1 MKSFKTY
8 ITEAQKIEAN
18 RGDLAEVL
26 LGAAVTAKF
35 WKHPAKGM
43 VTIDDIKEVLRMVLK
58 SNPIELKRGDI
69 GYESKISDIIR
80 FKMGV
85 PKKAHDFIQIE
96 SNWNYIKDL
105 FNSVVHHVN
114 SDRRLDLQSTVLSK
128 NGKINDIYINS
139 DGTGDQKGTKADIK
153 IEVDGKKTNNQISLK
168 VSGGEQFDQVAGV
181 TFDKQLTIWNR
192 LGVDVSKIKKEYDE
206 ISDRIDQTI
215 KFSSREIA
223 NSSEFVKMTR
233 EAASI
238 PYKYAA
244 SELSAGLKAQDH
256 TLINALAEF
265 IKTGATR
272 NDPTI
277 EMVKLESGKSK
288 KARFGPNFI
297 KNLHDIAPDLKVSY
311 KMTSDP
317 IVVIYDSKLG
327 SGKEGKLLQI
337 RGKYT
342 AESSGKGAN
351 KRYKIYYRN
360 IVETGDLFFKL
371 ATDK

>member
-128 NGKINDIYINS
+128 NGKIDDIYVNAA
-139 DGTGDQKGTKADIK
+139 GLEDQTGTKADIK
-153 IEVDGKKTNNQISLK
+153 LTIDGKQTVNQISLK
-168 VSGGEQFDQVAGV
+168 TDIGQFAQVAGT
-181 TFDKQLTIWNR
+181 TFDKQITIWER
-192 LGVDVSKIKKEYDE
+192 MGIDVSPTKGAYDAISNKID
-206 ISDRIDQTI
+206 ITLRHA
-215 KFSSREIA
+215 SREEA
-223 NSSEFVKMTR
+223 KSSEVGKLLR
-233 EAASI
+233 DAAAI

-244 SELSAGLKAQDH
+244 DELERKLKAQDMGI
-256 TLINALAEF
+256 INQLANF
-265 IKTGATR
+265 IQIGATK
-272 NDPTI
+272 NDPNI
-277 EMVKLESGKSK
+277 EIVKLESNKSK

-297 KNLHDIAPDLKVSY
+297 KNLKAIAPELKVEY
-311 KMTSDP
+311 KKTSDP
-317 IVVIYDSKLG
+317 IVNIYDPKLG
-327 SGKEGKLLQI
+327 SGKNGSLLQI
-337 RGKYT
+337 RAKYT
-342 AESSGKGAN
+342 PESTKGKV
-351 KRYKIYYRN
+351 KMYYHYLRN
-360 IVETGDLFFKL
+360 IVEAGDLFYNL